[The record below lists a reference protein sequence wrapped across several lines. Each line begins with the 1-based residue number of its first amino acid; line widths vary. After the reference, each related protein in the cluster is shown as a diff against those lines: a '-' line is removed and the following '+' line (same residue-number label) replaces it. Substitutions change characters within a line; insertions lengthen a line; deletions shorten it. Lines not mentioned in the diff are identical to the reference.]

1 MNMQRRALTAAPRFT
16 PLWGVLIGAV
26 GGGVYWIGTQLWP
39 TSIAVIL
46 SMLATNLL
54 SAWRDPG
61 TASDSPAPTPDREL
75 LGMVFAV
82 LVKYNAL
89 MALSAASLPFA
100 LPTNLALGFIMIAG
114 HAASRALLV
123 SVTAPPTRAAPV
135 LTPTLRSA
143 PAPAPAPAPP
153 ASASAPT
160 PASHADLGIA
170 LVLGF
175 APAALIGIPGLI
187 GLAAAI
193 AARFAVIAYLR
204 RGGRAASVGK
214 ELQMTQQITEVCFY
228 LGALAAWAYI

>member
-1 MNMQRRALTAAPRFT
+1 MNPQRRALIAAPRFT

-26 GGGVYWIGTQLWP
+26 GGGVYWIGAQLWP

-54 SAWRDPG
+54 SARMDPG
-61 TASDSPAPTPDREL
+61 ATADSAVPTPDREL

-100 LPTNLALGFIMIAG
+100 LPANLALGFIMIAG
-114 HAASRALLV
+114 HASSRALLV
-123 SVTAPPTRAAPV
+123 SVSSSPAR
-135 LTPTLRSA
+135 
-143 PAPAPAPAPP
+143 PAPARTPT
-153 ASASAPT
+153 PT

-175 APAALIGIPGLI
+175 APAALIGLPGLI

-204 RGGRAASVGK
+204 RRGHATNAGRA
-214 ELQMTQQITEVCFY
+214 LQMTQQITEVCFY

>member
-1 MNMQRRALTAAPRFT
+1 MNTQRRPLIAAPRFT

-26 GGGVYWIGTQLWP
+26 GGGVYWISAQLWP

-54 SAWRDPG
+54 SARTDPG
-61 TASDSPAPTPDREL
+61 ATADSTATPDREL

-82 LVKYNAL
+82 LIKYNAL

-100 LPTNLALGFIMIAG
+100 LPANLALGFIMIAG

-123 SVTAPPTRAAPV
+123 SVTASPGRPAPM
-135 LTPTLRSA
+135 LTPT
-143 PAPAPAPAPP
+143 PA
-153 ASASAPT
+153 

-187 GLAAAI
+187 GLATAI
-193 AARFAVIAYLR
+193 AARFAVVAFLR
-204 RGGRAASVGK
+204 RRGRATSADR
-214 ELQMTQQITEVCFY
+214 ELKMTQQSTEVCFY
-228 LGALAAWAYI
+228 LGALAALAYI